1 MNPKTKNLLVRTVVG
16 AVYVALMIAG
26 VFVFPLMAV
35 LLCAVACVC
44 LYEFMSLTSGPSDK
58 VSFGFLTAVTLTQ
71 FSLILQFG
79 IRKSSFFYNAA
90 INTLTNFV
98 VMIPA
103 MLMLL
108 LVLLAIV
115 ELFRKRPMPLEH
127 IGASI
132 FSYVWI
138 VIPLGFLAVMTRLS
152 PQIVLAFFLMVWAYD
167 TFAYLGGSLY
177 GRNKMCVHISP
188 KKTWEGSV
196 TGLFFTIVMA
206 IILPSIRFFGQLHAP
221 LWQWVVLAIIVVVV
235 GTCGDL
241 LESLFKR
248 QADVKDSGKIM
259 PGHGGMLDRFD
270 SMLLAAVPALLYA
283 LLVMVF

>member
-127 IGASI
+127 IGASV

-206 IILPSIRFFGQLHAP
+206 IILPSIRFFGQLHAS

-248 QADVKDSGKIM
+248 RADVKDSGKIM